1 MSGGISSS
9 AAFVAVEQL
18 DDARRVCPLHV
29 LVDVDRRDRY
39 NRLLLRRVDQGPSEQ
54 ERWPAREEGRAR
66 KENGEDLGH
75 FGGHFPDFLASFPIP
90 QHGFLS
96 VCALH
101 TEMSPSSHSRN
112 QIVALQQL
120 ARKPS
125 DLLVPLPRSPQDL
138 GPDFL

>member
-39 NRLLLRRVDQGPSEQ
+39 NGLLLRRVDQGPSEQ

-75 FGGHFPDFLASFPIP
+75 FDGHFPDLLAPFPFP
-90 QHGFLS
+90 QHGLVS
-96 VCALH
+96 VCALQ
-101 TEMSPSSHSRN
+101 TQVPPSSRVCH

-120 ARKPS
+120 AGKPS
-125 DLLVPLPRSPQDL
+125 GVLLPLPRIPQDL
-138 GPDFL
+138 SEDFL

>member
-9 AAFVAVEQL
+9 AAFAAVEQL
-18 DDARRVCPLHV
+18 DDGQRVFLLHV

-39 NRLLLRRVDQGPSEQ
+39 NRLVLRRVDQGPSEQ

-66 KENGEDLGH
+66 KQNGEDLGH
-75 FGGHFPDFLASFPIP
+75 FDGHFPDLLAPFPSP

-96 VCALH
+96 VCTLQ
-101 TEMSPSSHSRN
+101 TQVSPSSHSCH